1 MSQSVALGVSRASGL
16 ALAKGEQSADH
27 SHGLGL
33 DVPSSQAACLLRATS
48 SCGVDPIAA
57 SGTAQGEAS
66 VSGPW
71 PSRVSVAIERQQ
83 IGRLGFV
90 VDGLTGCYQ

>member
-1 MSQSVALGVSRASGL
+1 MSQSVALGVSRSSGL
-16 ALAKGEQSADH
+16 VLAEGEQSASH
-27 SHGLGL
+27 RHGLGR

-66 VSGPW
+66 QW
-71 PSRVSVAIERQQ
+71 PLAESSAVAVERQQ
-83 IGRLGFV
+83 IWRLGFV
-90 VDGLTGCYQ
+90 VDGLTGFYQ